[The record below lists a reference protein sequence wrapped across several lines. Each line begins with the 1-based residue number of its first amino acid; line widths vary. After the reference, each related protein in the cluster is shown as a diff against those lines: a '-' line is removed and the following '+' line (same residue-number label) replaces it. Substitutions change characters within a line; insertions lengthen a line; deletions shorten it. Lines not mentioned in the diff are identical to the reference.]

1 MSDFF
6 DELSD
11 ELDALG
17 DRDKPIDDSL
27 EHDPTSGRW
36 LERETAEAFE
46 RWGYRTMRNEYL
58 FGLETDVVARRETL
72 QNDPA
77 DYLVAEC
84 KDWHTRLVERQA
96 VADIS
101 HRALLARAM
110 PVLVVAWGVTN
121 RAWAL
126 AQMLDVRILTLE
138 DLSADS
144 LPPLT
149 EHRPPRGTLRTRR
162 EPSVREFRRPLPPIL
177 MRQSTRDVEA
187 PVFYASSNSP
197 CYVPDRDGNDAYVPA
212 ADAEYDFNGSR

>member
-46 RWGYRTMRNEYL
+46 RWGYQTMRNEYL

-110 PVLVVAWGVTN
+110 PDPSCCVGCHEPGVG
-121 RAWAL
+121 AC
-126 AQMLDVRILTLE
+126 
-138 DLSADS
+138 S
-144 LPPLT
+144 
-149 EHRPPRGTLRTRR
+149 
-162 EPSVREFRRPLPPIL
+162 
-177 MRQSTRDVEA
+177 
-187 PVFYASSNSP
+187 
-197 CYVPDRDGNDAYVPA
+197 DA
-212 ADAEYDFNGSR
+212 